1 MSGASTYGGS
11 GSIDATS
18 YGLNP
23 GVTTDTF
30 TQTITQEGQSQ
41 AKRDEAQRLFDR
53 WAQLDTAAVNWK
65 LHWQR
70 VYEFIVPRKEDV
82 IAVRMPGDDRESD
95 IYDTTPVLCNEQLAA
110 MLHSMLT
117 NPELRFFELLFGD
130 PKLDELP
137 QVKQWCETAADR
149 MYQVLNSS
157 NFQTE
162 IHESYI
168 DLGAAGTSVLYM
180 EEDPDYVVCFST
192 RALKEVRLDEN
203 FKGQVDTVARTF
215 KLRPRQIL
223 QMFPELKKETLDQAL
238 QMASDKNATDQITI
252 LHMVEPV
259 EAVRD
264 EEHMAITKK
273 KGHKFSSTYMLY
285 DKKFIISQGS
295 YEEFPYCTPRWSKTT
310 GEMYG
315 RGPGFQMLPDIMML
329 NAMML
334 TVIQAAQIT
343 VSPPF
348 GVEDDAVIGQVRL
361 TPLGLTVVRAG
372 SKMPEPLVTGAKID
386 LGQNT
391 LEDVRKRIRQGF
403 YIDQMKLPQESPQR
417 TAEEVRQIVE
427 EQMRLMGPVLGR
439 MHFELL
445 RPLITRLFGIMSRK
459 NMFPPLPAEVK
470 GRQFQVRYSSILA
483 RAQRMQEMQNFQRAI
498 ATLAPLFQVDPTV
511 KDNIKMDDAAQ
522 EILRGF
528 GVPEKFIPT
537 DQELRIIRAKQQK
550 AAQDMKQKAD
560 QAHQAQVA
568 KDSAPMVQQLGNAKA
583 QAGPINTQEAFGG

>member
-1 MSGASTYGGS
+1 VST
-11 GSIDATS
+11 DNTS

-30 TQTITQEGQSQ
+30 TQTLTAGQQSDM
-41 AKRDEAQRLFDR
+41 KRAEADRLFHR
-53 WAQLDTAAVNWK
+53 WGQMDTSAANWK

-70 VYEFIVPRKEDV
+70 VYEFVVPRKEDV
-82 IAVRMPGDDRESD
+82 IAGRMPGDDRESD
-95 IYDTTPVLCNEQLAA
+95 IYDTTPVLANEQLAA
-110 MLHSMLT
+110 ALHSMLT

-130 PKLDELP
+130 PKIDELP
-137 QVKQWCETAADR
+137 QVKQWCETSADR

-162 IHESYI
+162 IHELYI
-168 DLGAAGTSVLYM
+168 DLGAAGTGVLYM
-180 EEDPDYVVCFST
+180 EDDDEYVAHFST

-203 FKGQVDTVARTF
+203 YLGQVDTVARVF
-215 KLRPRQIL
+215 KLRPPQIL
-223 QMFPELKKETLDQAL
+223 QMFPDLREEDLSAALK
-238 QMASDKNATDQITI
+238 MAADKNATDQIQI

-264 EEHMAITKK
+264 PSHADVVKA

-285 DKKFIISQGS
+285 DKKFILSQKS
-295 YEEFPYCTPRWSKTT
+295 YAEFPYCTPRWSKTT
-310 GEMYG
+310 GELYG

-334 TVIQAAQIT
+334 TLIQAAQIT

-348 GVEDDAVIGQVRL
+348 VVEDDAVIGQVRL

-372 SKMPEPLVTGAKID
+372 SKFPEPLVTGAKID

-391 LEDVRKRIRQGF
+391 VEDVRKRIRQGF
-403 YIDQMKLPQESPQR
+403 YVDQLKLPQESPQR
-417 TAEEVRQIVE
+417 TAEEVRQLVE

-445 RPLITRLFGIMSRK
+445 RPLITRLFNIMERK
-459 NMFPPLPAEVK
+459 GMFPALPDQVK
-470 GRQFQVRYSSILA
+470 GKKWIVRYSSILA
-483 RAQRMQEMQNFQRAI
+483 RAQRMQEMQNIQRAM
-498 ATLAPLFQVDPTV
+498 ATIAPLQQIDPTV
-511 KDNIKMDDAAQ
+511 KDNIKLDDITQ
-522 EILRGF
+522 EILRGY

-537 DQELRIIRAKQQK
+537 DQELRTIRAKQAK
-550 AAQDMKQKAD
+550 AAQDAKEKID
-560 QAHQAQVA
+560 QQHASQVA
-568 KDSAPMVQQLGNAKA
+568 KNTAPLVQQIGNAKQA
-583 QAGPINTQEAFGG
+583 QGPINSQEAFGQ